1 MGDSTRIN
9 RTILYNHVHGNHRA
23 VMEEDVDSK
32 KIALKIVRIRRRKQD
47 VHVRQYTTSAPM
59 VKIHTGM
66 SKSTEQSV
74 LVRYSLT
81 VLQERSTHRHPDI
94 DIHNPVSLKL
104 ELVLLRS

>member
-1 MGDSTRIN
+1 
-9 RTILYNHVHGNHRA
+9 
-23 VMEEDVDSK
+23 MEEDVDSK